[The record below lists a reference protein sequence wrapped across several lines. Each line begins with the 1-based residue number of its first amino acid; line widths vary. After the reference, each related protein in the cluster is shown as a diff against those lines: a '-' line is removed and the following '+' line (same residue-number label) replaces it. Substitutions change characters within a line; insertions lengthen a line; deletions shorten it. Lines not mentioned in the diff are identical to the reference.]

1 MNTTTDRNIKF
12 SMKIGQEFMNTQYEV
27 PMATKLERGGVGRGG
42 GGGGGGGGSGV
53 EGDVEVLVAGPLKKE
68 LFCGLQRCL

>member
-1 MNTTTDRNIKF
+1 
-12 SMKIGQEFMNTQYEV
+12 
-27 PMATKLERGGVGRGG
+27 MATKLERGGVGRGG